1 MQLNMADAARTVLAQ
16 LVVPLTIVTA
26 SALIRRSDEEWHG
39 PGPKPLV
46 RPGATELQKHARL
59 NNMLTSRVPDV
70 LTHMNLRLA
79 QER

>member
-1 MQLNMADAARTVLAQ
+1 MVYATKHAEHNPRGIGIVQ
-16 LVVPLTIVTA
+16 TISTA
-26 SALIRRSDEEWHG
+26 SGFCCRSDEEWHG

-59 NNMLTSRVPDV
+59 NNMLTSRIPDV